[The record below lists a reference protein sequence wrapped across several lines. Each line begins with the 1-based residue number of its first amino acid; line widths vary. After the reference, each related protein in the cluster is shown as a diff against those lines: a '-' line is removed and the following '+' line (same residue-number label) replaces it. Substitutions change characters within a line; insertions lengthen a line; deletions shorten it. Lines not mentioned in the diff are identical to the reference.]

1 MNPINTFLSLHST
14 QVETGLI
21 IIAFVYLIVAG
32 LAWRN
37 GTIRASSMASWY
49 GVLLVIAGL
58 NRVLFVA
65 HGMAGGLLW
74 IVIGLALM
82 GYVAVRYRPSTRGA
96 SL

>member
-1 MNPINTFLSLHST
+1 MNAINTFLSLHST
-14 QVETGLI
+14 QVENGLI

-37 GTIRASSMASWY
+37 GAIRASSMASWY

-58 NRVLFVA
+58 NRTLFVG
-65 HGMAGGLLW
+65 HGTASGLLW
-74 IVIGLALM
+74 IVVGLGLM
-82 GYVAVRYRPSTRGA
+82 GYMAVRYRPSTRGA